1 MERKYLA
8 IDLKS
13 FYASVECVERGL
25 DPLKT
30 NLVVADESRTSK
42 TICLAVSPSLKSLG
56 VPGRPRLFEVI
67 HDVDD
72 INKNRR
78 YRLKREFTGSSVFID
93 ELDKNPELK
102 LDYII
107 APPRMSK
114 YIQASTEIY
123 KVYLKWVKP
132 EDIHVY
138 SIDEVFID
146 ITDYLKLYDADA
158 ETIISKIILDI
169 YNTTG
174 ITATGGVGTN
184 LYLAKVA
191 MDILAKH
198 KTANEHG
205 VRIAVLDEMNY
216 RRELWGHMPLTDF
229 WRLGKGYSRRLQK
242 FGLFTMGD
250 IARFSIDNSDKLYK
264 EFGVNAELL
273 IDHAWGYEPCEISD
287 IKSYRPQKR
296 SISSGQ
302 VLPEPTVFNDAL
314 TIIKE
319 MAEAVSYDLVSEN
332 LVTKKLTLT
341 VKYDTSN
348 LENHGQFYTGERKR
362 DSYGRMAPQD
372 SHGTINLDFNTSST
386 IILREKTEDL
396 FRKIVDPTLYVRK
409 MYIVACDIVEKGSAD
424 DSCAINQL
432 NLFSAFEKKD
442 TMLDEKLKK
451 EEKVQKVM
459 LEIKRKYGKNSVLKG
474 MNLLE
479 GARQME
485 RNCEIGGHRS

>member
-1 MERKYLA
+1 M
-8 IDLKS
+8 
-13 FYASVECVERGL
+13 
-25 DPLKT
+25 
-30 NLVVADESRTSK
+30 
-42 TICLAVSPSLKSLG
+42 
-56 VPGRPRLFEVI
+56 
-67 HDVDD
+67 
-72 INKNRR
+72 
-78 YRLKREFTGSSVFID
+78 
-93 ELDKNPELK
+93 
-102 LDYII
+102 
-107 APPRMSK
+107 
-114 YIQASTEIY
+114 
-123 KVYLKWVKP
+123 
-132 EDIHVY
+132 
-138 SIDEVFID
+138 
-146 ITDYLKLYDADA
+146 
-158 ETIISKIILDI
+158 ISKIILDI

-198 KTANEHG
+198 KKANEHG
-205 VRIAVLDEMNY
+205 VRIAILDEMSY

-250 IARFSIDNSDKLYK
+250 IARFSIWSADKLYK

-348 LENHGQFYTGERKR
+348 LENHGQIYTGEKKT
-362 DSYGRMAPQD
+362 DSYGRMAPKD

-386 IILREKTEDL
+386 RILREKTEEI
-396 FRKIVDPTLYVRK
+396 FKKIVDPTLYVRK

-424 DSCAINQL
+424 DSGVINQL

-442 TMLDEKLKK
+442 TLLDEKLKK
-451 EEKVQKVM
+451 EEKVQKAM
-459 LEIKRKYGKNSVLKG
+459 LEIKKKYGKNSVLKG

>member
-67 HDVDD
+67 RDVNE

-93 ELDKNPELK
+93 ELNKNPELK

-114 YIQASTEIY
+114 YINASTEIY

-169 YNTTG
+169 YNTTD

-205 VRIAVLDEMNY
+205 VRIAILDEMSY

-250 IARFSIDNSDKLYK
+250 IARFSIASADKLYK

-348 LENHGQFYTGERKR
+348 LENHGQIYTGEKKT
-362 DSYGRMAPQD
+362 DSYGRMAPKD

-386 IILREKTEDL
+386 RILREKTEEL

-424 DSCAINQL
+424 DSGVINQL
-432 NLFSAFEKKD
+432 NLFSTLDKKD
-442 TMLDEKLKK
+442 TLLDEKLKK
-451 EEKVQKVM
+451 EEKVQKAM
-459 LEIKRKYGKNSVLKG
+459 LEIKKKYGKNSVLKG

>member
-67 HDVDD
+67 RDVDE

-102 LDYII
+102 LDYIV

-146 ITDYLKLYDADA
+146 ITDYLKLYNADA

-198 KTANEHG
+198 RKANEHG
-205 VRIAVLDEMNY
+205 VRIAILDEMSY

-250 IARFSIDNSDKLYK
+250 IARFSIGSADKLYK

-273 IDHAWGYEPCEISD
+273 IDHAWGYEPCKISD

-348 LENHGQFYTGERKR
+348 LENHGQIYTGERKI
-362 DSYGRMAPQD
+362 DSYGRMAPKD
-372 SHGTINLDFNTSST
+372 SHGTINLNFNTSST
-386 IILREKTEDL
+386 RILREKTEEL
-396 FRKIVDPTLYVRK
+396 FRKIADPTLYVRK

-424 DSCAINQL
+424 DSGVINQL
-432 NLFSAFEKKD
+432 NLFSAFDKKD
-442 TMLDEKLKK
+442 TLLDEKLKK
-451 EEKVQKVM
+451 EEKVQKAM
-459 LEIKRKYGKNSVLKG
+459 LEIKKKYGKNSVLKG

>member
-67 HDVDD
+67 RDVDE

-78 YRLKREFTGSSVFID
+78 YRFKREFTGSSVFID

-114 YIQASTEIY
+114 YIHASTEIY

-146 ITDYLKLYDADA
+146 ITDYLKLYNADA

-184 LYLAKVA
+184 LYLAKIA

-198 KTANEHG
+198 RKANEHG
-205 VRIAVLDEMNY
+205 VRIAILDEMSY

-250 IARFSIDNSDKLYK
+250 IARFSIGNADKLYK

-273 IDHAWGYEPCEISD
+273 IDHAWGYETCEISD

-348 LENHGQFYTGERKR
+348 LENHGQIYTGERKI
-362 DSYGRMAPQD
+362 DSYGRMAPKD

-386 IILREKTEDL
+386 RILREKTEEI

-409 MYIVACDIVEKGSAD
+409 MYIVACDIVKKGSAD
-424 DSCAINQL
+424 DLGVINQV
-432 NLFSAFEKKD
+432 NLFSAFDKKD
-442 TMLDEKLKK
+442 TLLDEKLKK
-451 EEKVQKVM
+451 EEKVQKAM
-459 LEIKRKYGKNSVLKG
+459 LEIKKKYGKNSVLKG

>member
-67 HDVDD
+67 RDVDE

-93 ELDKNPELK
+93 ELNKNPELK

-114 YIQASTEIY
+114 YINASTEIY

-205 VRIAVLDEMNY
+205 VRIAILDEMSY

-250 IARFSIDNSDKLYK
+250 IARFSIGSADKLYK

-348 LENHGQFYTGERKR
+348 LENHGQIYTGEKKT
-362 DSYGRMAPQD
+362 DSYGRMPPKD

-386 IILREKTEDL
+386 RILREKTEDL

-424 DSCAINQL
+424 DSGVINQL
-432 NLFSAFEKKD
+432 NLFSAFDKKD
-442 TMLDEKLKK
+442 TLLDEKLKK
-451 EEKVQKVM
+451 EEKVQKAM
-459 LEIKRKYGKNSVLKG
+459 LEIKKKYGKNSVLKG

>member
-13 FYASVECVERGL
+13 FYASVECVERRL

-67 HDVDD
+67 RDVNE

-78 YRLKREFTGSSVFID
+78 YRFKREFIGSSVFID
-93 ELDKNPELK
+93 ELNKNPELK

-146 ITDYLKLYDADA
+146 ITDYLKLYNADA

-205 VRIAVLDEMNY
+205 VRIAILDETSY

-250 IARFSIDNSDKLYK
+250 IARFSIGSADKLYK

-348 LENHGQFYTGERKR
+348 LENHGQIYTGEKKT
-362 DSYGRMAPQD
+362 DSYGRMAPKD
-372 SHGTINLDFNTSST
+372 SHGTINLDFNTFST
-386 IILREKTEDL
+386 RILREKTEEL

-424 DSCAINQL
+424 DSGVINQL
-432 NLFSAFEKKD
+432 NLFSAFDKKD
-442 TMLDEKLKK
+442 TLLDEKLKK
-451 EEKVQKVM
+451 EEKVQKAM
-459 LEIKRKYGKNSVLKG
+459 LEIKKKYGKNSVLKG

>member
-13 FYASVECVERGL
+13 FYASVECVERRL

-67 HDVDD
+67 RDVDE

-93 ELDKNPELK
+93 ELNKNPELK

-114 YIQASTEIY
+114 YINASTEIY

-184 LYLAKVA
+184 LYLAKIA

-205 VRIAVLDEMNY
+205 VRIAILDEMSY

-250 IARFSIDNSDKLYK
+250 IARFSIGSADKLYK

-302 VLPEPTVFNDAL
+302 VLPKPTVFNDAL

-348 LENHGQFYTGERKR
+348 LENHGQIYTGEKKT
-362 DSYGRMAPQD
+362 DSYGRMAPKD

-386 IILREKTEDL
+386 RILREKTEEL

-424 DSCAINQL
+424 DSGVINQL
-432 NLFSAFEKKD
+432 NLFSAFDKKD
-442 TMLDEKLKK
+442 TLLDEKLKK
-451 EEKVQKVM
+451 EEKVQKAM
-459 LEIKRKYGKNSVLKG
+459 LEIKKKYGKNSVLKG

-479 GARQME
+479 GARQIE